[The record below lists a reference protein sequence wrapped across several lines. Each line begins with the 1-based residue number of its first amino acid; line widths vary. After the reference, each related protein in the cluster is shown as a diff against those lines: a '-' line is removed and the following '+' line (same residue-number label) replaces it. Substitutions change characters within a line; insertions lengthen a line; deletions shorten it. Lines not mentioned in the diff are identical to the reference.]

1 MEYRPTILTGGEK
14 LSDDQIMAAHERKH
28 VKRVSGPGLPGSDGK
43 GEPLVIMEL
52 LQRLRVKDV
61 MRDHDIISVVR
72 TDTMHFAQNLMK
84 RNHISGVPVV
94 EGKRLFGIVSINDI
108 ILALEGGWIG
118 EQCQKHMATNLVVLE
133 EDMPL
138 AFALKYFENYIFGR
152 FPVLNKER
160 DLVGI
165 VSQRD
170 VTRVLMRELTNEL
183 ARLENSPAT
192 PCAEA
197 QGDAQGQGAGKSEPV
212 LPYYSMRQFV
222 VVRNDL
228 TNAGKAAN
236 AIKKMLGDAGVEKKI
251 LRRIAVAAYELEINI
266 CIHSL
271 GGSITFILDSHKA
284 TVIAKD
290 KGPGIK
296 DVEWALRDGT
306 STANDWIR
314 SMGFGAGMGL
324 SNSKRVADVFD
335 IKSTVPTGT
344 TVLCEFN
351 LPERAAAAK

>member
-1 MEYRPTILTGGEK
+1 MTSSKPTVKILSGGESR
-14 LSDDQIMAAHERKH
+14 SDDQIMAAQTVRK
-28 VKRVSGPGLPGSDGK
+28 VSGPGLPGAEDS
-43 GEPLVIMEL
+43 PLVIMEL

-72 TDTMHFAQNLMK
+72 TDSMRFAQNLMK

-94 EGKRLFGIVSINDI
+94 EGKRLFGIVSVNDI
-108 ILALEGGWIG
+108 IKALEGEWI
-118 EQCQKHMATNLVVLE
+118 EDSCQKHMATNLVVLE

-138 AFALKYFENYIFGR
+138 AFAIKFFQNYTFGR
-152 FPVLNKER
+152 FPVLDKNR

-170 VTRVLMRELTNEL
+170 VMRVLMKELTSEI
-183 ARLENSPAT
+183 ARMEGRAIAPASET
-192 PCAEA
+192 
-197 QGDAQGQGAGKSEPV
+197 KSEGA
-212 LPYYSMRQFV
+212 LPYYSMRQFM

-228 TNAGKAAN
+228 QNAGKAAN
-236 AIKKMLGDAGVEKKI
+236 EIKKMMKDAGIENKI
-251 LRRIAVAAYELEINI
+251 VRRVAVAAYELEINV

-271 GGSITFILDSHKA
+271 GGTITFILDTEKA

-290 KGPGIK
+290 RGPGIK
-296 DVEWALRDGT
+296 DVEWACQDGT

-324 SNSKRVADVFD
+324 SNSKRVADNFN
-335 IKSTVPTGT
+335 IQSKIPTGT
-344 TVLCEFN
+344 TVICEFK
-351 LPERAAAAK
+351 LKS